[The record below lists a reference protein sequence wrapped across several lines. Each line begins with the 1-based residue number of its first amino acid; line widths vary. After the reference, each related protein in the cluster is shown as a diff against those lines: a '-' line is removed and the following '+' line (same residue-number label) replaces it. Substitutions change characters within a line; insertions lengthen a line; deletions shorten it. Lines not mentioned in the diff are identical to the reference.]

1 MGTKKISNKS
11 AISLM
16 VVAIIGLVVI
26 AGGFLYLMNK
36 QTDLQSNLQASLQAG
51 VPESL
56 VPDTCPDT
64 RVTDFRFRSLN
75 TLNSTADY
83 TPTATMYAYDENGAY
98 VGSVAVTATSTFTS
112 VSPNLPCGKTYTF
125 KTLSS
130 STTTSDIIST
140 SKGKIVNGDLVLQ
153 ATMAKE
159 DVTIRLRKK
168 TNALEFRAM
177 DTSYNGIYDD
187 GESDTTSYTEDPT
200 YKTTSSNSSAQA
212 VGANE
217 VYEGYLYVRSTTA
230 FTDFVDRDGKI
241 LVDLGA
247 SGDTYWNTETASL
260 MLDGVPL
267 GICDLSPNE
276 AKAYSDYELAYCFDG
291 GITRTKRTLYYSFD
305 STDSN
310 PTNDI
315 KFSFVSSGNF
325 ASNKDATTIIS
336 DSVEDDT
343 SRTSVHTKEDVTF
356 DLS

>member
-1 MGTKKISNKS
+1 
-11 AISLM
+11 M

-56 VPDTCPDT
+56 VPDTCPGERKT
-64 RVTDFRFRSLN
+64 NFRFRSLN

-83 TPTATMYAYDENGAY
+83 TPTATMYAYDEKGAY
-98 VGSVAVTATSTFTS
+98 AGSVAVGATSTYVATS
-112 VSPNLPCGKTYTF
+112 PTDFNCGETYTF

-130 STTTSDIIST
+130 STTTSDIISA
-140 SKGKIVNGDLVLQ
+140 SKGKVVNGNLIMP
-153 ATMAKE
+153 ATTATE
-159 DVTIRLRKK
+159 DITIRLRKK

-177 DTSYNGIYDD
+177 DTSFNGIYDE